1 MDEEKLHRTC
11 CGEGMEKAV
20 KYVGRREM
28 QLLPTWRTKMRFG
41 EAESFFKAK
50 RKLLHEES
58 LRYLLTIPKNR
69 RKPSETV

>member
-1 MDEEKLHRTC
+1 
-11 CGEGMEKAV
+11 
-20 KYVGRREM
+20 
-28 QLLPTWRTKMRFG
+28 MRFG

-69 RKPSETV
+69 RKPSEAPCERESEVFQALV

>member
-1 MDEEKLHRTC
+1 M
-11 CGEGMEKAV
+11 
-20 KYVGRREM
+20 
-28 QLLPTWRTKMRFG
+28 LPMWRTKMRFG

-69 RKPSETV
+69 RKPSEAPCERESEVFQALV